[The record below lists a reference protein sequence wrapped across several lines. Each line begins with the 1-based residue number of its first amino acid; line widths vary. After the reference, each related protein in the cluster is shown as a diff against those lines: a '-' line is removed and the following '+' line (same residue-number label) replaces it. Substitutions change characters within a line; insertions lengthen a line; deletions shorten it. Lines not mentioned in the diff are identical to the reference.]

1 MDIKEILYAE
11 IDKIGGKDV
20 IRTQLSNDISDSK
33 QIINTLLNKCSVL
46 LNKEDHLI
54 EDEFAMFG
62 EALLHFLLT
71 MAMIPAERKIVVDNI
86 DIDILIPNSKN
97 LKTDNEKALIIYFL
111 KNKKEDINDTIRK
124 ISEIQNNKNNIWLV
138 SSKDIQS
145 KHNTFIV
152 SSSSSSLS
160 VYDDYAERPIY
171 PFSEILIK
179 INEFLKNINYTGLK
193 IL

>member
-1 MDIKEILYAE
+1 MDIKEILYTE

-20 IRTQLSNDISDSK
+20 IRTQLSNDISNSK
-33 QIINTLLNKCSVL
+33 QIINTLLNKCSVS
-46 LNKEDHLI
+46 LNKEGDQI
-54 EDEFAMFG
+54 EDEYVLLG
-62 EALLHFLLT
+62 EALLHFILT

-97 LKTDNEKALIIYFL
+97 LKTDNEKALVIYFL
-111 KNKKEDINDTIRK
+111 KNKKENINDTIRK

-138 SSKDIQS
+138 SSKDIES

-152 SSSSSSLS
+152 SSSSLS

>member
-1 MDIKEILYAE
+1 
-11 IDKIGGKDV
+11 
-20 IRTQLSNDISDSK
+20 
-33 QIINTLLNKCSVL
+33 
-46 LNKEDHLI
+46 
-54 EDEFAMFG
+54 
-62 EALLHFLLT
+62 

-97 LKTDNEKALIIYFL
+97 LKTDNEKALVIYFL
-111 KNKKEDINDTIRK
+111 KNKKENINDTIRK
-124 ISEIQNNKNNIWLV
+124 ISEIQNNKNNIWFV
-138 SSKDIQS
+138 SSKDIES
-145 KHNTFIV
+145 NHNTFIV

-160 VYDDYAERPIY
+160 VNDYHAERPIY

>member
-1 MDIKEILYAE
+1 VDIKEILYTE

-20 IRTQLSNDISDSK
+20 IRTQLSNDISNSK
-33 QIINTLLNKCSVL
+33 QIINTLLNKCSVS
-46 LNKEDHLI
+46 LNKEGDQI
-54 EDEFAMFG
+54 EDEYVLLG
-62 EALLHFLLT
+62 EALLHFILT

-97 LKTDNEKALIIYFL
+97 LKTDNEKALVIYFL
-111 KNKKEDINDTIRK
+111 KNKKENINDTIRK
-124 ISEIQNNKNNIWLV
+124 ISKIQNNKNNIWLV
-138 SSKDIQS
+138 SSKDIES

-152 SSSSSSLS
+152 SSSSLS

>member
-1 MDIKEILYAE
+1 MDIKEILYTE

-20 IRTQLSNDISDSK
+20 IRTQLSNDISNSK
-33 QIINTLLNKCSVL
+33 QIINTLLNKCSVS
-46 LNKEDHLI
+46 LNKEGDQI
-54 EDEFAMFG
+54 EDEYVLLG

-97 LKTDNEKALIIYFL
+97 LKTDNEKALVIYFL
-111 KNKKEDINDTIRK
+111 KNKKENINDTIRK

-138 SSKDIQS
+138 SSKDIES
-145 KHNTFIV
+145 NHNTFIV
-152 SSSSSSLS
+152 SSSSSLS
-160 VYDDYAERPIY
+160 VNDYHAEKPIY

>member
-1 MDIKEILYAE
+1 VDIKEILYTE

-20 IRTQLSNDISDSK
+20 IRTQLSIDISNSK

-46 LNKEDHLI
+46 LNKDNQI

-111 KNKKEDINDTIRK
+111 KNKKENINDTIRK
-124 ISEIQNNKNNIWLV
+124 ISEIQKNKNNIWLV
-138 SSKDIQS
+138 SSKDIES
-145 KHNTFIV
+145 NHNTFIV
-152 SSSSSSLS
+152 SSSSLS
-160 VYDDYAERPIY
+160 VYDDYAERLIY

>member
-1 MDIKEILYAE
+1 
-11 IDKIGGKDV
+11 
-20 IRTQLSNDISDSK
+20 
-33 QIINTLLNKCSVL
+33 
-46 LNKEDHLI
+46 
-54 EDEFAMFG
+54 
-62 EALLHFLLT
+62 
-71 MAMIPAERKIVVDNI
+71 MAMIPAERKIVIDNI

-111 KNKKEDINDTIRK
+111 KNKKENINDTIIK
-124 ISEIQNNKNNIWLV
+124 ISEIQKNKNNIWLV
-138 SSKDIQS
+138 SSKDIES

-152 SSSSSSLS
+152 SSSSLS
-160 VYDDYAERPIY
+160 VNDDYAERPIY